1 MNALNLKYV
10 RIGQYNIFRA
20 IANTRNLAI
29 GNILSE
35 WMSAQSLVAFLH
47 LVSHWSA
54 EYRL

>member
-35 WMSAQSLVAFLH
+35 WMSAQSFSGILASRIT
-47 LVSHWSA
+47 LVS
-54 EYRL
+54 